1 MGGQYAGA
9 NAKQTLPNRTG
20 HSGQQHHAQR
30 VGVGYN
36 LFMAQIDA
44 KLIIFDLDG
53 TLIDSKR
60 DIAFAVNETLK
71 KMGLSPIPQ
80 EEVYGYVGNGVRPL
94 IEQTMANN
102 GMEGDL
108 PTAIDHFREFY
119 IKHLLDTTIMF
130 DGVREVLEHFRADKK
145 MAVASNKPF
154 RYVEKILDG
163 LGMSGYFSS
172 VKGGD
177 NVEAKKPAPEMLHTI
192 LEETGFGKEECVFI
206 GDSGVDIRT
215 GKNAGIKTVGVTYGF
230 RPMEEIMEN
239 EPDCL
244 VDSPLKL
251 KEVIK

>member
-1 MGGQYAGA
+1 MM
-9 NAKQTLPNRTG
+9 K
-20 HSGQQHHAQR
+20 
-30 VGVGYN
+30 
-36 LFMAQIDA
+36 IDA

-60 DIAFAVNETLK
+60 DIAFSVNETLK

-102 GMEGDL
+102 GMEADL
-108 PTAIDHFREFY
+108 PTAIGHFRELY

-130 DGVREVLEHFRADKK
+130 DGIREVLEHFRADKI
-145 MAVASNKPF
+145 MAVASNKPY

-163 LGMSGYFSS
+163 LGMTSYFSS

-177 NVEAKKPAPEMLHTI
+177 NVEVKKPAPEMLDTI
-192 LEETGFGKEECVFI
+192 IKETGFDRDSCVFI

-215 GKNAGIKTVGVTYGF
+215 GKNAGVKTVGVTYGF
-230 RPMEEIMEN
+230 RPTEEIMEN
-239 EPDCL
+239 KPDVL

-251 KEVIK
+251 KEVIR